1 MINCTAFSV
10 EIESGQVKLTYSMN
24 GKAQSIFAADPDVKD
39 SALQILRFINENGD
53 ISEESLKPR
62 RY

>member
-1 MINCTAFSV
+1 MINCTSFSA
-10 EIESGQVKLTYSMN
+10 EIEAGQVKITYQN
-24 GKAQSIFAADPDVKD
+24 GKKQQSIFAADQAVRE
-39 SALQILRFINENGD
+39 SVNTIFRFISENGD

>member
-1 MINCTAFSV
+1 MINCTSFSA
-10 EIESGQVKLTYSMN
+10 ETEAGQVKLTYQN
-24 GKAQSIFAADPDVKD
+24 GNRQQSIYASDQAIRESVNT
-39 SALQILRFINENGD
+39 ILRFLSENGD